1 MKPEEIKTRLR
12 DEMADLAPDRLEDL
26 LAACD
31 AQPQEHAPQ
40 PVPMP
45 APRRPVWKPLAAAA
59 VFVLLLGGIFGYRA
73 LDKNV
78 CTVIVDINPSV
89 TLTVNRLGRVKA
101 MDTGN
106 ADAAA
111 LLADVDLAGART
123 QDALGTLTDALADA
137 DYLTDADNT
146 LLVTVE
152 GASAA
157 RAQKLGRAV
166 YDAAQASAQQRQF
179 SAAVLCQQAADAE
192 QTRTDADA
200 WQVSPGKAA
209 LAETIALQTQLDTA
223 QALSA
228 LPVQDLLVLAETYD
242 VTFDAAQLYGTV
254 SRDGYRSE
262 DDVRVIVG
270 GDAAVDPADCTQ
282 ELTQYGGQ
290 LAYRVRFAAAD
301 GEYCYTI
308 AARTGDILDVQRP
321 EKPAQ
326 TPDLRQPRQ
335 SRTFRTIRPTPR
347 IRRSAYPRPCAG
359 CCRSWA
365 SRCRRSAMSTSS
377 ACMWAA
383 ATPTTS
389 PSRRTGSRIRFTW
402 TPTTAIF
409 SKSIS

>member
-31 AQPQEHAPQ
+31 AQPQESVPQESAPQ
-40 PVPMP
+40 PAP
-45 APRRPVWKPLAAAA
+45 ACRSPVWKPLAAAA
-59 VFVLLLGGIFGYRA
+59 VFVLLIGGIFGYRA
-73 LDKNV
+73 LDRSV

-262 DDVRVIVG
+262 DDVRAIVG
-270 GDAAVDPADCTQ
+270 GDAAVNPADCTQ

-326 TPDLRQPRQ
+326 TPEAPAKPDVPDD
-335 SRTFRTIRPTPR
+335 PTD
-347 IRRSAYPRPCAG
+347 
-359 CCRSWA
+359 
-365 SRCRRSAMSTSS
+365 
-377 ACMWAA
+377 
-383 ATPTTS
+383 PTDS
-389 PSRRTGSRIRFTW
+389 EI
-402 TPTTAIF
+402 
-409 SKSIS
+409 SISEALRRVLQELGISLPEIRDVDVQRVHVGGRDAYHITFTANGKPYSFYVDTHDGDIF

>member
-1 MKPEEIKTRLR
+1 MKPEEIKIRLR

-31 AQPQEHAPQ
+31 AQPQESVPQ
-40 PVPMP
+40 PAP
-45 APRRPVWKPLAAAA
+45 AYRRPVWKPLAAAA
-59 VFVLLLGGIFGYRA
+59 VFVLLIGGIFGYRA
-73 LDKNV
+73 LDRSV

-111 LLADVDLAGART
+111 LLADIDLAGVRT
-123 QDALGTLTDALADA
+123 QDALDTLTDALTDA

-157 RAQKLGRAV
+157 RAQKLGKAV

-179 SAAVLCQQAADAE
+179 SAAVLCQQAADSD

-223 QALSA
+223 QALST
-228 LPVQDLLVLAETYD
+228 LPVQDLLVLAETYE
-242 VTFDAAQLYGTV
+242 VTFDTAQLYGTV

-262 DDVRVIVG
+262 DDVRAIAG
-270 GDAAVDPADCTQ
+270 GDAAVDPSACTQ

-290 LAYRVRFAAAD
+290 LAYRVRFAAAG

-308 AARTGDILDVQRP
+308 AARTGEILDVQRP
-321 EKPAQ
+321 EQPAQ
-326 TPDLRQPRQ
+326 TPD
-335 SRTFRTIRPTPR
+335 TP
-347 IRRSAYPRPCAG
+347 
-359 CCRSWA
+359 
-365 SRCRRSAMSTSS
+365 
-377 ACMWAA
+377 
-383 ATPTTS
+383 ATPGKPDDS
-389 PSRRTGSRIRFTW
+389 AAPAGSEI
-402 TPTTAIF
+402 
-409 SKSIS
+409 SISEALSRVLQELGISLPDIRDVNVQRVQVSGRDAYHITFTANGKPYSFYVDTHDGDLF

>member
-31 AQPQEHAPQ
+31 AQPQDTAPQ
-40 PVPMP
+40 PVPVPVP
-45 APRRPVWKPLAAAA
+45 APCRPVWKPLAAAA

-78 CTVIVDINPSV
+78 CTVTVDINPSV

-101 MDTGN
+101 VDTGN

-111 LLADVDLAGART
+111 LLADVDLAGKRT
-123 QDALGTLTDALADA
+123 QDALGTLADALTDA

-146 LLVTVE
+146 LLVTVD
-152 GASAA
+152 GTSAA
-157 RAQKLGRAV
+157 RAQKLGKAV
-166 YDAAQASAQQRQF
+166 YDAAQTSAQKRQF

-262 DDVRVIVG
+262 DDVRAIVG
-270 GDAAVDPADCTQ
+270 GDAAIDPADCTQ

-290 LAYRVRFAAAD
+290 LAYRVRFAAAG

-308 AARTGDILDVQRP
+308 AARTGEILDVQHP

-326 TPDLRQPRQ
+326 TPEAPAAPAKPDVPDD
-335 SRTFRTIRPTPR
+335 PTDPTDSE
-347 IRRSAYPRPCAG
+347 I
-359 CCRSWA
+359 
-365 SRCRRSAMSTSS
+365 STSEALHRVLQELGVS
-377 ACMWAA
+377 L
-383 ATPTTS
+383 PEIRDVDV
-389 PSRRTGSRIRFTW
+389 RRVQVSGRDAYHITFTANGKPYSFYVD
-402 TPTTAIF
+402 THDGDIF
-409 SKSIS
+409 

>member
-31 AQPQEHAPQ
+31 AQPQDTAPQ
-40 PVPMP
+40 PVPVPVP

-78 CTVIVDINPSV
+78 CTVTVDINPSV

-101 MDTGN
+101 VDTGN

-111 LLADVDLAGART
+111 LLTDVDLAGKRT
-123 QDALGTLTDALADA
+123 QDALGTLADALADA

-157 RAQKLGRAV
+157 RAQKLGKAV
-166 YDAAQASAQQRQF
+166 YDAAQASAQKRQF

-192 QTRTDADA
+192 QTRTDADT

-262 DDVRVIVG
+262 DDVRAIVG

-282 ELTQYGGQ
+282 ALTQYGGQ

-326 TPDLRQPRQ
+326 TPEAPAKPDVPDD
-335 SRTFRTIRPTPR
+335 PT
-347 IRRSAYPRPCAG
+347 G
-359 CCRSWA
+359 
-365 SRCRRSAMSTSS
+365 
-377 ACMWAA
+377 
-383 ATPTTS
+383 PTDS
-389 PSRRTGSRIRFTW
+389 EI
-402 TPTTAIF
+402 
-409 SKSIS
+409 SISEALRRVLQELGISLPEIRDVDVQRVQVSGRDAYHITFTANGKPYSFYVDTHDGDIF

>member
-31 AQPQEHAPQ
+31 AQPQDTAPQ
-40 PVPMP
+40 PVPVPVP

-78 CTVIVDINPSV
+78 CTVTVDINPSV

-101 MDTGN
+101 VNTGN
-106 ADAAA
+106 TDAAA
-111 LLADVDLAGART
+111 LLADTDLQGERT
-123 QDALGTLTDALADA
+123 QDALGTLTDALVDA

-152 GASAA
+152 DASAA
-157 RAQKLGRAV
+157 RAQKLGKAV

-179 SAAVLCQQAADAE
+179 SAAVLCQQAADTD
-192 QTRTDADA
+192 QVRTDADT

-242 VTFDAAQLYGTV
+242 VTFDTAQLYGTV

-262 DDVRVIVG
+262 DDVRAIVG
-270 GDAAVDPADCTQ
+270 GDAAIDPADCTQ

-308 AARTGDILDVQRP
+308 AARTGEILDVQRP

-326 TPDLRQPRQ
+326 TPE
-335 SRTFRTIRPTPR
+335 TP
-347 IRRSAYPRPCAG
+347 
-359 CCRSWA
+359 
-365 SRCRRSAMSTSS
+365 
-377 ACMWAA
+377 
-383 ATPTTS
+383 ATPDTPDS
-389 PSRRTGSRIRFTW
+389 PTDSEI
-402 TPTTAIF
+402 
-409 SKSIS
+409 SISEALRRVLQELGVSLPEIRDVDVRRVQVSGRDAYHITFTANGKPYSFYVDTHDGDIF

>member
-31 AQPQEHAPQ
+31 AQPQDTAPQ
-40 PVPMP
+40 PVPVPVP

-78 CTVIVDINPSV
+78 CTVTVDINPSV

-101 MDTGN
+101 VDTGN

-111 LLADVDLAGART
+111 LLADVDLAGKRT
-123 QDALGTLTDALADA
+123 QDALGTLADALTDA

-146 LLVTVE
+146 LLVTVD
-152 GASAA
+152 GTSAA
-157 RAQKLGRAV
+157 RAQKLGKAV

-242 VTFDAAQLYGTV
+242 VTFDTAQLYGTV

-262 DDVRVIVG
+262 DDVRAIVG
-270 GDAAVDPADCTQ
+270 FDAAIDPADCTQ

-290 LAYRVRFAAAD
+290 LAYRVRFAAAG
-301 GEYCYTI
+301 GEYC
-308 AARTGDILDVQRP
+308 
-321 EKPAQ
+321 
-326 TPDLRQPRQ
+326 
-335 SRTFRTIRPTPR
+335 
-347 IRRSAYPRPCAG
+347 
-359 CCRSWA
+359 
-365 SRCRRSAMSTSS
+365 
-377 ACMWAA
+377 
-383 ATPTTS
+383 
-389 PSRRTGSRIRFTW
+389 
-402 TPTTAIF
+402 
-409 SKSIS
+409 

>member
-40 PVPMP
+40 PAPMP

-73 LDKNV
+73 LDQSV

-101 MDTGN
+101 VNTGN
-106 ADAAA
+106 TDAAA
-111 LLADVDLAGART
+111 LLAGTNLQGERT

-152 GASAA
+152 DASAA
-157 RAQKLGRAV
+157 RAQKLGKAV

-192 QTRTDADA
+192 QTRTDADT

-242 VTFDAAQLYGTV
+242 VTFDTAQLYGTV

-262 DDVRVIVG
+262 DDVRAIVG
-270 GDAAVDPADCTQ
+270 GDAALDPAGCTQ
-282 ELTQYGGQ
+282 ELTQYGGR

-308 AARTGDILDVQRP
+308 AARTGEILDVQRP

-326 TPDLRQPRQ
+326 TPE
-335 SRTFRTIRPTPR
+335 TP
-347 IRRSAYPRPCAG
+347 
-359 CCRSWA
+359 
-365 SRCRRSAMSTSS
+365 
-377 ACMWAA
+377 
-383 ATPTTS
+383 ATPDTPDS
-389 PSRRTGSRIRFTW
+389 PTD
-402 TPTTAIF
+402 PTDSEI
-409 SKSIS
+409 SISEALRRVLQELGVSLPEIHDVDVQRVHVGGRDAYHITFTANGKPYSFYVDTHDGDIF

>member
-31 AQPQEHAPQ
+31 AQPQDTTPQ
-40 PVPMP
+40 SVPVPMP

-59 VFVLLLGGIFGYRA
+59 VFMLLLGGIFGYRA

-78 CTVIVDINPSV
+78 CTVTVDINPSV

-101 MDTGN
+101 VDTGN

-111 LLADVDLAGART
+111 LLADVDLADKRT
-123 QDALGTLTDALADA
+123 QDALGTLTDALTDA

-157 RAQKLGRAV
+157 WAQKLGKAV

-179 SAAVLCQQAADAE
+179 SAAVLCQQAADTD
-192 QTRTDADA
+192 QVRTDADT

-242 VTFDAAQLYGTV
+242 VTFDTAQLYGTV

-262 DDVRVIVG
+262 DDVRAIVG
-270 GDAAVDPADCTQ
+270 GDAAVDPAGCTQ
-282 ELTQYGGQ
+282 ELTQYGGR
-290 LAYRVRFAAAD
+290 LAYRVRFAAAN

-308 AARTGDILDVQRP
+308 AARTGEILDVQRP

-326 TPDLRQPRQ
+326 TPE
-335 SRTFRTIRPTPR
+335 TP
-347 IRRSAYPRPCAG
+347 
-359 CCRSWA
+359 
-365 SRCRRSAMSTSS
+365 
-377 ACMWAA
+377 
-383 ATPTTS
+383 ATPDTPDS
-389 PSRRTGSRIRFTW
+389 PTDSEI
-402 TPTTAIF
+402 
-409 SKSIS
+409 SISEALRRVLQELGVSLPEIRDVDVRRVQVSGRDAYHITFTANGKPYSFYVDTHDGDIF

>member
-31 AQPQEHAPQ
+31 AQPQDTTPQ
-40 PVPMP
+40 SVPVPMP

-73 LDKNV
+73 LDQSV

-101 MDTGN
+101 VNTGN
-106 ADAAA
+106 TDAAA
-111 LLADVDLAGART
+111 LLADTDLQGERT
-123 QDALGTLTDALADA
+123 QDALGTLTDALVDA

-157 RAQKLGRAV
+157 WAQKLGKAV

-192 QTRTDADA
+192 QMRTDADA

-262 DDVRVIVG
+262 DDVRAIVG
-270 GDAAVDPADCTQ
+270 GDAAVDPAGCTQ
-282 ELTQYGGQ
+282 ELTQYGGR

-308 AARTGDILDVQRP
+308 AARTGEILDVQRP

-326 TPDLRQPRQ
+326 TPDTPD
-335 SRTFRTIRPTPR
+335 SPTD
-347 IRRSAYPRPCAG
+347 
-359 CCRSWA
+359 
-365 SRCRRSAMSTSS
+365 
-377 ACMWAA
+377 
-383 ATPTTS
+383 PTDS
-389 PSRRTGSRIRFTW
+389 EI
-402 TPTTAIF
+402 
-409 SKSIS
+409 SISEALRRVLQELGVSLPEIRDVDVRRVQVSGRDAYHITFTANGKPYSFYVDTHDGDIF

>member
-40 PVPMP
+40 PAPMP

-73 LDKNV
+73 LDQSV

-101 MDTGN
+101 VNTGN
-106 ADAAA
+106 TDAAA
-111 LLADVDLAGART
+111 LLADTDLQGERT
-123 QDALGTLTDALADA
+123 QDALGTLTDALTDA

-146 LLVTVE
+146 LLVTVD
-152 GASAA
+152 GTSAA
-157 RAQKLGRAV
+157 RAQKLGKAV

-179 SAAVLCQQAADAE
+179 SAAVLCQQAADTD
-192 QTRTDADA
+192 QVRTDADT

-209 LAETIALQTQLDTA
+209 LAETIDLQTQLDTA

-262 DDVRVIVG
+262 DDVRAIVG
-270 GDAAVDPADCTQ
+270 GDAAVDPAGCTQ
-282 ELTQYGGQ
+282 ELTQYGGR

-308 AARTGDILDVQRP
+308 AARTGEILDVQRP

-326 TPDLRQPRQ
+326 TPE
-335 SRTFRTIRPTPR
+335 TP
-347 IRRSAYPRPCAG
+347 
-359 CCRSWA
+359 
-365 SRCRRSAMSTSS
+365 
-377 ACMWAA
+377 
-383 ATPTTS
+383 ATPDTPDS
-389 PSRRTGSRIRFTW
+389 PTDSEI
-402 TPTTAIF
+402 
-409 SKSIS
+409 SISEALRRVLQELGVSLPEIRDVDVQRVQVSGRDAYHITFTANGKPYSFYVDTHDGDIF

>member
-1 MKPEEIKTRLR
+1 MIPVVLKPRLC
-12 DEMADLAPDRLEDL
+12 DEMADLAPDRLEYL

-40 PVPMP
+40 PAPMP

-78 CTVIVDINPSV
+78 CTVTVDINPSV

-101 MDTGN
+101 VDTGN

-111 LLADVDLAGART
+111 LLADVDLAGKRT
-123 QDALGTLTDALADA
+123 QDALGTLADALTDA

-228 LPVQDLLVLAETYD
+228 LPVQDLLVLAETCD

-262 DDVRVIVG
+262 DDVRAIVG
-270 GDAAVDPADCTQ
+270 GDAAIDPADCTQ

-290 LAYRVRFAAAD
+290 LAYRVRFAAAG

-308 AARTGDILDVQRP
+308 AARTGDILDVQCP

-326 TPDLRQPRQ
+326 TPEAPAAPAKPDVPDD
-335 SRTFRTIRPTPR
+335 PTD
-347 IRRSAYPRPCAG
+347 
-359 CCRSWA
+359 
-365 SRCRRSAMSTSS
+365 
-377 ACMWAA
+377 
-383 ATPTTS
+383 PTDS
-389 PSRRTGSRIRFTW
+389 EI
-402 TPTTAIF
+402 
-409 SKSIS
+409 SISEALRRVLQELGISLPEIRDVHAQRVHVGGRDAYHITFTANGKPYSFYVDTHDGDIF

>member
-31 AQPQEHAPQ
+31 AQPQERAPQ
-40 PVPMP
+40 PVPVP
-45 APRRPVWKPLAAAA
+45 APHRPVWRPLAAAA
-59 VFVLLLGGIFGYRA
+59 VFVLLLGGVFGYRA

-78 CTVIVDINPSV
+78 CTVTVDINPSI

-111 LLADVDLAGART
+111 LLADTDLQGERM

-146 LLVTVE
+146 LLVTVD

-157 RAQKLGRAV
+157 RAQKLGKAV
-166 YDAAQASAQQRQF
+166 YDAAQSSAQQRQF
-179 SAAVLCQQAADAE
+179 SAAVLCQQAGDAE
-192 QTRTDADA
+192 QTHTDADA

-228 LPVQDLLVLAETYD
+228 LPVQDLLILAEAYD

-262 DDVRVIVG
+262 DDVRAIAG
-270 GDAAVDPADCTQ
+270 FDAAVDPADCTQ

-290 LAYRVRFAAAD
+290 LAYRVRFAVAG

-308 AARTGDILDVQRP
+308 AARTGEILDVQRP
-321 EKPAQ
+321 APPAQ
-326 TPDLRQPRQ
+326 APETP
-335 SRTFRTIRPTPR
+335 
-347 IRRSAYPRPCAG
+347 
-359 CCRSWA
+359 
-365 SRCRRSAMSTSS
+365 
-377 ACMWAA
+377 
-383 ATPTTS
+383 ATPAK
-389 PSRRTGSRIRFTW
+389 PDVPDD
-402 TPTTAIF
+402 PTDPTDSEI
-409 SKSIS
+409 SISEALRRVLQELGVSLPEIRDVNCQRVQVSGRDAYHITFTANGKPYSFYVDAHDGDIF

>member
-31 AQPQEHAPQ
+31 AQPQDTAPQ
-40 PVPMP
+40 PAPMP

-73 LDKNV
+73 LDQSV

-101 MDTGN
+101 VNTGN
-106 ADAAA
+106 TDAAA
-111 LLADVDLAGART
+111 LLADTDLQGERT
-123 QDALGTLTDALADA
+123 QDALGTLTDALVDA

-152 GASAA
+152 DASAA
-157 RAQKLGRAV
+157 RAQKLGKAV

-179 SAAVLCQQAADAE
+179 SAAVLCQQAADTD
-192 QTRTDADA
+192 QVRTDADT

-242 VTFDAAQLYGTV
+242 VTFDTAQLYGTV

-262 DDVRVIVG
+262 DDVRAIVG
-270 GDAAVDPADCTQ
+270 GDAAVDPAGCTQ
-282 ELTQYGGQ
+282 ELTQYGGR
-290 LAYRVRFAAAD
+290 LAYRVRFAAAG

-308 AARTGDILDVQRP
+308 AARTGEILDVQRP

-326 TPDLRQPRQ
+326 TPDTPD
-335 SRTFRTIRPTPR
+335 SPTD
-347 IRRSAYPRPCAG
+347 
-359 CCRSWA
+359 
-365 SRCRRSAMSTSS
+365 
-377 ACMWAA
+377 
-383 ATPTTS
+383 PTDS
-389 PSRRTGSRIRFTW
+389 EI
-402 TPTTAIF
+402 
-409 SKSIS
+409 SISEALRRVLQELGVSLPEIRDVDVQRVHVGGRDAYHITFTANGKPYSFYVDTHDGDIF

>member
-31 AQPQEHAPQ
+31 AQPQDTAPQ
-40 PVPMP
+40 PAPMP

-73 LDKNV
+73 LDQSV

-101 MDTGN
+101 VNTGN
-106 ADAAA
+106 TDAAA
-111 LLADVDLAGART
+111 LLADTDLQGERT

-152 GASAA
+152 DASAA
-157 RAQKLGRAV
+157 RAQKLGKAV

-179 SAAVLCQQAADAE
+179 SAAVLCQQAADTD
-192 QTRTDADA
+192 QVRTDADT

-242 VTFDAAQLYGTV
+242 VTFDTAQLYGTI

-262 DDVRVIVG
+262 DDVRAIVG
-270 GDAAVDPADCTQ
+270 GDAAVDPAGCTQ

-290 LAYRVRFAAAD
+290 LAYRVRFAAAN

-308 AARTGDILDVQRP
+308 AARTGEILDVQRP

-326 TPDLRQPRQ
+326 TPDTPD
-335 SRTFRTIRPTPR
+335 SPTD
-347 IRRSAYPRPCAG
+347 
-359 CCRSWA
+359 
-365 SRCRRSAMSTSS
+365 
-377 ACMWAA
+377 
-383 ATPTTS
+383 PTDS
-389 PSRRTGSRIRFTW
+389 EI
-402 TPTTAIF
+402 
-409 SKSIS
+409 SISEALRRVLQELSVSLPEIRDVDVQRVHVGGRDAYHITFTANGKPYSFYVDAHDGDIF